1 MKFKFPAI
9 VLFAMLGT
17 FLFHTQS
24 SAQTSPCDV
33 VSVTQL
39 AEAPVC
45 WNHDSTKYFVNV
57 QDTAGVF
64 QIYVGNA
71 GDSVPT
77 CISTAYTNGNCCGLF
92 RSWDQRNKLQVQWHP
107 SDNYLICAVEKE
119 FYLELLYVPYYPLR
133 LGWLQCGIW
142 MDVWAV
148 TPDGNNWY
156 NLATT
161 ERGVTGPAFTPDGL
175 TCVWS
180 EGKDSS
186 NLLVDV
192 FGEWTLQRSNF
203 VVNNGTPSFANTTDI
218 TPAGCRWNEPGNF
231 APDGARVLISADIG
245 LVNAEGQDQYI
256 VDIYSGQVINLTN
269 SPMVWDEHG
278 MFSADGSKIVF
289 MSSYPYQADTNSYHT
304 ASIKTEFMIMNADG
318 TGLQQLTHFCDTAYY
333 NPHPGIAAVGMWT
346 PNGSQIYAVSLV
358 YPDYN
363 YWVIDFYGNCGND
376 SITSVNELA
385 MSDGISIYPNPAQ
398 DQLTIKTTAN
408 WNDASI
414 AIVNTLGQIVKTAPV
429 ANSNNIIIAIDD
441 LENGVYLLQVKSG
454 DQVVGRKF
462 IKQD

>member
-1 MKFKFPAI
+1 MKSKFPAI
-9 VLFAMLGT
+9 VLFAILGT
-17 FLFHTQS
+17 FLFPNKI

-33 VSVTQL
+33 IAVTQIP
-39 AEAPVC
+39 EPPVF

-57 QDTAGVF
+57 QDSAGVF

-92 RSWDQRNKLQVQWHP
+92 RSWDQRNKLQVQWHA
-107 SDNYLICAVEKE
+107 SGNFLICAVEKE
-119 FYLELLYVPYYPLR
+119 FYAELLYVPYYPLR

-161 ERGVTGPAFTPDGL
+161 IGGVTGPAFTPDGL

-180 EGKDSS
+180 EADDSS
-186 NLLVDV
+186 NILVDV
-192 FGEWTLQRSNF
+192 FGVWKLQRSNF
-203 VVNNGTPSFANTTDI
+203 VVNSGVPSFANTTDI

-231 APDGARVLISADIG
+231 APDGISVLITADIG
-245 LVNAEGQDQYI
+245 MTNAEGQDQFI
-256 VDIYSGQVINLTN
+256 LNIYNGQIINLNNT
-269 SPMVWDEHG
+269 PMVWDEHG
-278 MFSADGSKIVF
+278 YFSPDGHKILF

-304 ASIKTEFMIMNADG
+304 ASIKTEFMLMNADG

-333 NPHPGIAAVGMWT
+333 NPHPGIAAVGFWT
-346 PNGSQIYAVSLV
+346 PDGSRIYGTSLV
-358 YPDYN
+358 FPDYN

-385 MSDGISIYPNPAQ
+385 ANDGVTIYPNPAQ
-398 DQLTIKTTAN
+398 DVLNIKTAVTL
-408 WNDASI
+408 NDASVV
-414 AIVNTLGQIVKTAPV
+414 IVNTLGQIVKQIAVTD
-429 ANSNNIIIAIDD
+429 NTNIAIAIDD
-441 LENGVYLLQVKSG
+441 LENGVYFLEIKSK
-454 DQVVGRKF
+454 DRMITKKF
-462 IKQD
+462 IKQH